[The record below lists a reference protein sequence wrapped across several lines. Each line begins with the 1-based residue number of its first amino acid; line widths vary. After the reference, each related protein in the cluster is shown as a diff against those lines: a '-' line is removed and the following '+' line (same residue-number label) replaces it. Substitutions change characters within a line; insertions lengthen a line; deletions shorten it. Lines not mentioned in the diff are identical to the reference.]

1 MIFTSVPKEGLN
13 MFWEDV
19 SEMLAKA
26 VNTSSGK
33 FHIDDIYRDLE
44 EGTYNLWLAI
54 DDTKETGKVV
64 AGITTRIV
72 TYPNKKS
79 LAMDWVGGE
88 RMSEWMPLAMKDL
101 TSYAKDCG
109 CSYLEGYGR
118 KAWMRVLKKYNWK
131 PDYIAYKMEIEN
143 G

>member
-19 SEMLAKA
+19 SGMLAKA

-79 LAMDWVGGE
+79 LVKE
-88 RMSEWMPLAMKDL
+88 CQS
-101 TSYAKDCG
+101 G
-109 CSYLEGYGR
+109 CL
-118 KAWMRVLKKYNWK
+118 WL
-131 PDYIAYKMEIEN
+131 
-143 G
+143 